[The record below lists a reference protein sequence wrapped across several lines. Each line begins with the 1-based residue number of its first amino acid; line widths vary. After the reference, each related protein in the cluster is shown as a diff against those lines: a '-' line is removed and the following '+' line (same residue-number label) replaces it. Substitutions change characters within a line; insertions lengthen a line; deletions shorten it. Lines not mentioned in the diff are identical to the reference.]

1 MTTPNKI
8 KLYTVKYSV
17 YMDVEAYS
25 DVQAVNKADMLLY
38 DMTGADI
45 RELIEGVNVDYQCT
59 GIHKEE

>member
-1 MTTPNKI
+1 MESTNKI
-8 KLYTVKYSV
+8 KLYTVKYSI

-25 DVQAVNKADMLLY
+25 DIQAVNKADLLLH

-45 RELIEGVNVDYQCT
+45 RECIEGVSVDYQCT

>member
-1 MTTPNKI
+1 MTTSNKI
-8 KLYTVKYSV
+8 KLYTVKYSI

-25 DVQAVNKADMLLY
+25 DVQAVNRADELLH

-45 RELIEGVNVDYQCT
+45 RELIEGVSVDYQCT

>member
-1 MTTPNKI
+1 MTSNKI
-8 KLYTVKYSV
+8 KLYTVKYSI

-25 DVQAVNKADMLLY
+25 DVQAVNRTDELLH

-45 RELIEGVNVDYQCT
+45 RELIEGVSVDYQCT

>member
-1 MTTPNKI
+1 MTSNKI
-8 KLYTVKYSV
+8 KLYTVKYSI

-25 DVQAVNKADMLLY
+25 DVQAVNRADELLH

-45 RELIEGVNVDYQCT
+45 REMIEGVSVDYQCT